1 MPYLIVILIVAFIL
15 ISLRYNWWR
24 IPQSNKKVRVLMYHS
39 ISEHVGKEKHN
50 KWRVK
55 PKDFE
60 KQMNWFYKN
69 NWKSFTISELVKLDE
84 IPKKSFVV
92 TFDDG
97 FEDNFLN
104 AFPILKK
111 YNFKATIYLVPNE
124 KTNQWEVKNTSVLS
138 NLLNNE
144 QILQMQNSGLIEFG
158 SHTLSHVNLSTIND
172 EQLLN
177 ELKKSKEEVEK
188 ITNQECE
195 AFAYPYGKFDDNI
208 VNSVKRVGYKNATVV
223 KRGLFKKDDD
233 VFTIKRVGILGT
245 ESFFDFLLKIS
256 RVRNKL

>member
-1 MPYLIVILIVAFIL
+1 
-15 ISLRYNWWR
+15 
-24 IPQSNKKVRVLMYHS
+24 MYHS
-39 ISEHVGKEKHN
+39 ISEHVGNEKHN